1 MLDVCGWRTES
12 VAVRECVE
20 PVCICAAGQEPVRCS
35 VCFPVPFPC
44 RVPLERGV
52 CLQHAW
58 VVAGR
63 PQPPCRGFVSST
75 GVLTPFCG
83 KAELSKTNTCL
94 CDQRV
99 LPKCRKNERKKVW
112 CENVTPSGESDY
124 RFSEGELSSMAA
136 EAEPRVRRSHRD
148 ASTTQGQ
155 GSFEPV

>member
-63 PQPPCRGFVSST
+63 PPPPCRGFVSST
-75 GVLTPFCG
+75 GVLHLFVAKPSCR
-83 KAELSKTNTCL
+83 KLIRVCVTNVFFRNTE
-94 CDQRV
+94 
-99 LPKCRKNERKKVW
+99 KNERKKVW
-112 CENVTPSGESDY
+112 CESVTPSGESDY